1 MTAKLVSGV
10 VLIIVLAVIIR
21 NGDKF
26 ATILNAGGGQLVG
39 FTNAAV
45 GV

>member
-1 MTAKLVSGV
+1 MTAKLVSGI
-10 VLIIVLAVIIR
+10 VLIIVLAVIVR

-26 ATILNAGGGQLVG
+26 SAILNAGGGQLVN

-45 GV
+45 GN